1 MLLSSISSIRSDAH
15 ERDKNLIADITVTG
29 KIVASENNE
38 PLPGVSVVLK
48 GIGKG
53 TTSDVNGEFTIIVPN
68 NQAVLVFSYVGY
80 MSQEQIVGNRT
91 IINISL
97 VRDSKALDEILV
109 VGYGTQR
116 KSDLTGSLSSV
127 KSRDL
132 VNQVALNPVQGLTG
146 RAAGVQVIQNSG
158 EPGSNISVRIRGANS
173 ILGNNEPLYVLD
185 GFPLT
190 GAPSSLSPNDVE
202 SIEVLKDASATA
214 IYGSRGANGVVI
226 ITSKKGKSGSSRVD
240 FDSYFGV
247 QQAAKTIDMLNA
259 KEFAQLANLRATNDG
274 DKLFFTDAEIQSFGE
289 GTNWQNEVLRT
300 APVQNHVIT
309 ISGGN
314 EKTQYS
320 LSGNYFNQDGILK
333 GSNFWR
339 GQLRTNLQ
347 HKLNNVFSVSFNG
360 IINRTQRNQL
370 NSDNT
375 VRGAGVLSGALI
387 APPTLTPYNANG
399 DYNSISSYAFSPD
412 VAENPLAMALE
423 RKQLATNNGVLAN
436 LGLTAKIT
444 PDLLFTSTAGVEYN
458 VNRAD
463 LYSPTILKLSATGIA
478 STGYSE
484 LTSFVNENFLTYTK
498 TLNNNHRISAL
509 GGLTFQQ
516 TQNSG
521 IVASSNGFL
530 NNILSNY
537 SLQSGSG
544 PGIPTSFV
552 SEFAIL
558 SYLARVNYSFKDK
571 YLVTLSARTDGSSR
585 FGSENRWGYFP
596 SGALAWRVS
605 EEDFLK
611 DNKIISDF
619 KLRVGWGRTGSTAVN
634 PYQSLQT
641 LNSTS
646 TVFDKKLVIGFAPS
660 PIRPN
665 SALQW
670 ETTTQL
676 NIGFDAS
683 FINNR
688 FQLSMD
694 VYNKVTSDLLA
705 NVNLPTSTGYTTTT
719 KNAGKIENKGIEFT
733 VGAKILNGNIK
744 WDVDGNIA
752 LNRSKVLELNG
763 GKDILSAPS
772 TNPFLVSASVN
783 RVGQPMNVFFGFEE
797 DGLDGNG
804 NIKYKDQDRNNT
816 INDLDRV
823 IIGNPNPDLLFG
835 FNSRWSY
842 KDFELSAFFS
852 GVQGNEILNFNKKDV
867 ADGFA
872 FGINQI
878 QDVLGNYWTKENPN
892 PNAKYPRISRT
903 TIYRLSNRY
912 VEDGSFVR
920 LRNLQ
925 LAYNLQVGKIGIK
938 GISQA
943 QIYVAAQNL
952 FTITN
957 YSWYDPEVNTQG
969 GGNSTA
975 QGFDNFGFPVAR
987 TFTAGVRLGF

>member
-1 MLLSSISSIRSDAH
+1 MTTICVVEGHAYGPSVEFVADTLVKGKVLS
-15 ERDKNLIADITVTG
+15 AD
-29 KIVASENNE
+29 NND
-38 PLPGVSVVLK
+38 PLQGVSVLVK
-48 GIGKG
+48 GSK
-53 TTSDVNGEFTIIVPN
+53 TVTKTNAVGEFSISVPSS
-68 NQAVLVFSYVGY
+68 QSVLVFTFVGY
-80 MSQEQIVGNRT
+80 QTLEQPTAG
-91 IINISL
+91 
-97 VRDSKALDEILV
+97 KAYLDVLLNSDLKLMNEVVV
-109 VGYGTQR
+109 VGYGRQKR
-116 KSDLTGSLSSV
+116 SDLTGSLSSV

-132 VNQVALNPVQGLTG
+132 VNQVAINPVQGLTG
-146 RAAGVQVIQNSG
+146 RAAGVQVVQNSG
-158 EPGSNISVRIRGANS
+158 EPGSNISVRVRGANS

-190 GAPSSLSPNDVE
+190 GSPSTLSPNDIE

-214 IYGSRGANGVVI
+214 IYGSRGANGVVL
-226 ITSKKGKSGSSRVD
+226 ITSKKGKAGGSKVE
-240 FDSYFGV
+240 FDSYYGI
-247 QQAAKTIDMLNA
+247 QQATNMIDMLNA
-259 KEFAQLANLRATNDG
+259 KEFAQLANLRAANDG
-274 DKLFFTDAEIQSFGE
+274 DKLFFTSAEIESFGA
-289 GTNWQNEVLRT
+289 GTNWQKEVLQN
-300 APVQNHVIT
+300 AAVQNQVIT

-320 LSGNYFNQDGILK
+320 LSGNFFNQDGIIK

-347 HKLNNVFSVSFNG
+347 HKINNIFSVSFNS
-360 IINRTQRNQL
+360 ILSRTQRNQL

-375 VRGAGVLSGALI
+375 VRGQGVLSGALV
-387 APPTLTPYNANG
+387 APPTLSPYNANG

-423 RKQLATNNGVLAN
+423 RKQLSTNNGVLAN

-444 PDLLFTSTAGVEYN
+444 SDLIFTSTAGIEYN
-458 VNRAD
+458 LNRGD
-463 LYSPTILKLSATGIA
+463 FYSPTILKLSATGIA
-478 STGYSE
+478 STGFSD
-484 LTSFVNENFLTYTK
+484 LTSYVNENLLTYTK
-498 TLNNNHRISAL
+498 SFRKNHKFSAL

-516 TQNSG
+516 TRNSG
-521 IVASSNGFL
+521 IVASSTGFL
-530 NNILSNY
+530 NNVLSNY

-544 PGIPTSFV
+544 PGIPSSFV
-552 SEFAIL
+552 SEFSIL
-558 SYLARVNYSFKDK
+558 SYLGRLNYSFKDK

-585 FGSENRWGYFP
+585 FGSQNRWGYFP
-596 SGALAWRVS
+596 SGALAWRIS
-605 EEDFLK
+605 EEKFLK
-611 DNKIISDF
+611 DNRIVSDL
-619 KLRVGWGRTGSTAVN
+619 KLRVGWGTTGSTAVN

-641 LNSTS
+641 LVSTQ

-665 SALQW
+665 AALKW
-670 ETTTQL
+670 ETTTQY

-683 FINNR
+683 LVNNR

-705 NVNLPTSTGYTTTT
+705 NVNLPTSTGFVTTT
-719 KNAGKIENKGIEFT
+719 KNAGKIENKGIELT
-733 VGAKILNGNIK
+733 VGAKILTGKFK
-744 WDVDGNIA
+744 WDVDGNLA

-763 GKDILSAPS
+763 GRDILSATN

-797 DGLDGNG
+797 NGLDANG
-804 NIKYKDQDRNNT
+804 NIRYKDQDGNNT

-823 IIGNPNPDLLFG
+823 IIGDPNPNLIFG
-835 FNSRWSY
+835 FNSRWAY

-852 GVQGNEILNFNKKDV
+852 GVQGNQILNFNKKDL

-878 QDVLGNYWTKENPN
+878 RDVLGNYWTKENPN

-903 TIYRLSNRY
+903 TTYRLSNRY
-912 VEDGSFVR
+912 VEDGSFIR

-925 LAYNLQVGKIGIK
+925 LAYKLKATQLGIK
-938 GISQA
+938 GLSEA
-943 QIYVAAQNL
+943 QVYAAAQNL

-969 GGNSTA
+969 GGNSTS
-975 QGFDNFGFPVAR
+975 QGFDTFGFPVAR
-987 TFTAGVRLGF
+987 AFTVGVRLGF